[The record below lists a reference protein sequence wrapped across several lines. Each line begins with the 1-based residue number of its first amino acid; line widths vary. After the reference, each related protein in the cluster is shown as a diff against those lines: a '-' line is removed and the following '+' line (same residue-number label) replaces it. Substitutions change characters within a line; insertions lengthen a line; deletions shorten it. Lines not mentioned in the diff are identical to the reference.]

1 MISLAG
7 IAWSIVGFIFLSYLI
22 PHFVVTFLKPKDLKK
37 AYNAKWGL
45 VTGASS
51 GIGKSLATRLADQ
64 GLNVVVVA
72 LQDGLL
78 DATFSE
84 LQAQFPKQTFR
95 KVGVNLGKTGYL
107 EKIAEATADID
118 VQILF
123 CNAGY
128 MLTGFF
134 ENTPLEQQ
142 MANLECN
149 AVCAVAITHHFL
161 AKMVAKKLKGCIVF
175 TSSAAASIAS
185 PFTALYAATKSF
197 VSSFGASLA
206 VEVRHHG
213 IDVLVFHP
221 SPVNTRFYDKAHK
234 LDVLDFFKAQ
244 AVHPDALP
252 DAVFR
257 CIGRT
262 VWADIGTTAL
272 CFRLAMKL
280 MDYNLMATITAL
292 MAPLLPDFKKAM
304 KAKKAN

>member
-1 MISLAG
+1 MSYLGTLACCVL
-7 IAWSIVGFIFLSYLI
+7 AFIFLGYLI
-22 PHFVVTFLKPKDLKK
+22 PHLLVSLLPPRDLKK
-37 AYNAKWGL
+37 AYGAKWGL

-51 GIGKSLATRLADQ
+51 GIGKSLAVKLATQ
-64 GLNVVVVA
+64 GVNVVLVA

-84 LQAQFPKQTFR
+84 LKVQFPQQSFR
-95 KVGVNLGKTGYL
+95 KVGVNLGKPGYL
-107 EKIAEATADID
+107 EQIDKETADID
-118 VQILF
+118 IQLLF
-123 CNAGY
+123 NNAGY

-134 ENTPLEQQ
+134 ECTPLEKQ

-149 AVCAVAITHHFL
+149 AVCGVAITHHFL
-161 AKMVAKKLKGCIVF
+161 AKMVQKKLRGCIVF
-175 TSSAAASIAS
+175 TSSAAAAIAS

-244 AVHPDALP
+244 AVHPDAVP
-252 DAVFR
+252 VAVFR

-262 VWADIGTTAL
+262 VWADIGATAL
-272 CFRLAMKL
+272 TFRLAMKL

-292 MAPLLPDFKKAM
+292 LAPVLPDFKKAM
-304 KAKKAN
+304 KSEKAF